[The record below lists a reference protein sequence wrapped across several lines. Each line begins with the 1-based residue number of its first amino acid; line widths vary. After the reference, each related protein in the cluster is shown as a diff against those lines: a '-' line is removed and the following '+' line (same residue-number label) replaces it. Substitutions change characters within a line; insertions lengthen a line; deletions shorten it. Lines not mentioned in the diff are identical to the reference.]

1 LNDGGT
7 VVFSVIFG
15 GWSSS
20 VGFARVGAMSL
31 RVVLSLLCLLVVAQ
45 PVVAEG
51 KARAKPAVFSGHVVR
66 VIDGDTLVL
75 DGDRRVRLLDINTPE
90 MNYESGTPEPHA
102 QQATDALRRMVFG
115 QYVTVQ
121 TGRKAKD
128 SYGRWLGHVYMRAPS
143 GGSAWVNGT
152 LVRDGYAHIYS
163 FADNALY
170 TNELGAYEAMARA
183 HKRGLWSLPEWGV
196 RKADDCCVREDIGHF
211 RLVEGT
217 IRSAAHVKRASGGRT
232 YLNFGM
238 NWKTDFTVMV
248 ADSDIKWFKKA
259 GITDIMSHYKGKTVR
274 VHGILQPVNG
284 VQVRVTHPAQIEIMN

>member
-1 LNDGGT
+1 ML
-7 VVFSVIFG
+7 
-15 GWSSS
+15 
-20 VGFARVGAMSL
+20 L
-31 RVVLSLLCLLVVAQ
+31 RVCSLALCLLVLAHPVA
-45 PVVAEG
+45 AEG
-51 KARAKPAVFSGHVVR
+51 KARAKPVVFSGHVVR

-90 MNYESGTPEPHA
+90 MNYDRGTPEPFA

-115 QYVTVQ
+115 QYVTVE

-128 SYGRWLGHVYMRAPS
+128 SYGRWLGHVYLRTPS

-183 HKRGLWSLPEWGV
+183 HARGLWQLPEWQV
-196 RKADDCCVREDIGHF
+196 RKAARCCAREDIGQF

-217 IRSAAHVKRASGGRT
+217 IQSAAHVKRASGGRT
-232 YLNFGM
+232 YLNFGE
-238 NWKTDFTVMV
+238 NWKTDFTIMV
-248 ADSDIKWFKKA
+248 ADSDLKWFKKA
-259 GITDIMSHYKGKTVR
+259 GITDIIGHYKGKTVR

-284 VQVRVTHPAQIEIMN
+284 VQVRVTHPAQIEIVN